1 MRSRRAPR
9 GTEVGAAPRAPL
21 TERLLVRLPGPRT
34 AGVAAWALVPWVNLA
49 AVSGL
54 DPSLWGRGVPW
65 GEVLNRV
72 AASFAV
78 VLSLWGVSR
87 IDEELYRLRPALTHV
102 VAETEP
108 DVARLFR
115 GIDSAALPLLLTAGV
130 GVVLPLDEALRGDG
144 AAAAVQGL
152 TWLVIGV
159 PLCTAVWVYV
169 VLQRGLM
176 RLGRGHVTLLGYRG
190 DRSLGLRPVGR
201 LAFTGFWL
209 LFGAIG
215 PLVLTGLTDV
225 PVAAVGIGALVAA
238 LCLFFLSLRGIH
250 RQMVAVKQQELAL
263 ALALYRQAL
272 DRVRTEPT
280 LEVLQQQSGLLGA
293 AENLEKRAERI
304 LEWPFDESTLARVLT
319 IASSAAAGII
329 ARLVLV
335 PTGI

>member
-1 MRSRRAPR
+1 
-9 GTEVGAAPRAPL
+9 V
-21 TERLLVRLPGPRT
+21 
-34 AGVAAWALVPWVNLA
+34 
-49 AVSGL
+49 
-54 DPSLWGRGVPW
+54 
-65 GEVLNRV
+65 
-72 AASFAV
+72 
-78 VLSLWGVSR
+78 
-87 IDEELYRLRPALTHV
+87 
-102 VAETEP
+102 
-108 DVARLFR
+108 
-115 GIDSAALPLLLTAGV
+115 LTAGV
-130 GVVLPLDEALRGDG
+130 GLVLPLDEALRGEG

-169 VLQRGLM
+169 VLQRGLI

-190 DRSLGLRPVGR
+190 DRTLGLRPVGR

-225 PVAAVGIGALVAA
+225 PVAAVGIGALVAG
-238 LCLFFLSLRGIH
+238 LCLFFLSLRDIH

-272 DRVRTEPT
+272 DRVRGEPT

-304 LEWPFDESTLARVLT
+304 LEWPFDEATLARVLT

>member
-1 MRSRRAPR
+1 MRSRRASR
-9 GTEVGAAPRAPL
+9 GTEVGTAPPAPL
-21 TERLLVRLPGPRT
+21 TEHVLTRLPGSRP
-34 AGVAAWALVPWVNLA
+34 AWVAAWALVPWLNLA
-49 AVSGL
+49 AVSGI
-54 DPSLWGRGVPW
+54 DPSLWARGVPW
-65 GEVLNRV
+65 GELLNRA

-87 IDEELYRLRPALTHV
+87 IDGELGRLRPALTDV
-102 VAETEP
+102 VLEAET

-115 GIDSAALPLLLTAGV
+115 GIDSAAVPLVLTAAV
-130 GVVLPLDEALRGDG
+130 GLVLPLDEALRAEG

-159 PLCTAVWVYV
+159 PLSTAVWVYV
-169 VLQRGLM
+169 VVQRGLI

-190 DRSLGLRPVGR
+190 DRTLGLLPVGR

-238 LCLFFLSLRGIH
+238 LCLFFLSLRDIH
-250 RQMVAVKQQELAL
+250 RQMVAVRQQELAL
-263 ALALYRQAL
+263 AVTLYRQAL
-272 DRVRTEPT
+272 DRVRGEPT